1 MRVVVR
7 LLLLVLLLVLVLGLV
22 AWYLPAGF
30 AWRQFG
36 HHMGP
41 ALQLEQL
48 SGTVRKGRAGDMR
61 VNGFPVGALDW
72 QVDWRG
78 LFRRELGASWSLEG
92 PAWRASA
99 RSTRMP
105 DGSLHVQDMRMSLP
119 AILLGPVLDIPAL
132 GFIGTV
138 EVELDQ
144 ARLAG
149 LAIHEARGRARWVE
163 AGVTGQAQARFGP
176 LRATFATQAPGLV
189 IGEVEDEGGPLEV
202 DGQFEL
208 HETRYRAEV
217 ILRARDPAHPVAQAL
232 PYVGQP
238 LPDGSALF
246 IVEGELRRRAGDGE
260 DSSGR

>member
-1 MRVVVR
+1 MRLVVR
-7 LLLLVLLLVLVLGLV
+7 LLLLALLLLVVLALA

-36 HHMGP
+36 HHLGP

-48 SGTVRKGRAGDMR
+48 SGTVRHGRAGDMR
-61 VNGFPVGALDW
+61 INGFPVGALDW
-72 QVDWRG
+72 QLDWRG
-78 LFRRELGASWSLEG
+78 LFRRQVGASWALEG
-92 PAWRASA
+92 PAWQARA
-99 RSTRMP
+99 RSTRLP
-105 DGSLHVQDMRMSLP
+105 DGSLRVEGMQMTLP

-138 EVELDQ
+138 EVEVDQ
-144 ARLAG
+144 AHLAG
-149 LAIHEARGRARWVE
+149 LAILEARGRARWLD

-176 LRATFATQAPGLV
+176 VRATFATQGPGLV

-232 PYVGQP
+232 PHVGQP
-238 LPDGSALF
+238 LPDGGSLF
-246 IVEGELRRRAGDGE
+246 IVEGELRRRADGAAGD
-260 DSSGR
+260 

>member
-7 LLLLVLLLVLVLGLV
+7 LLALVVVVLLVLGLA
-22 AWYLPAGF
+22 AWYLPASF

-36 HHMGP
+36 HHLGP

-48 SGTVRKGRAGDMR
+48 SGTVRQGRAGDMR

-72 QVDWRG
+72 QLDWRG
-78 LFRRELGASWSLEG
+78 LFRRQVGASWALQG
-92 PAWRASA
+92 PAWEARA

-105 DGSLHVQDMRMSLP
+105 DGSLRVQDMQLSLP
-119 AILLGPVLDIPAL
+119 ALLLGPVLDIPAL

-138 EVELDQ
+138 EVDIEH
-144 ARLAG
+144 AHLAG
-149 LAIHEARGRARWVE
+149 LAILEARGRATWRD

-189 IGEVEDEGGPLEV
+189 IGEVEDDGGPLEV

-232 PYVGQP
+232 PHVGQP
-238 LPDGSALF
+238 LPDGGSLF
-246 IVEGELRRRAGDGE
+246 IVEGELRRHPEGATPGG
-260 DSSGR
+260 